1 MMTILEMY
9 EKVSL
14 RLPLEQRRFF
24 NYFNDSVHEIESLYS
39 SFGDLV
45 FLRDRE
51 FQPIKSLEDEN
62 VIRALYHESIVD
74 NITFLAGG
82 DASYKAEFARKA
94 EAAWLKYWNDRAKG
108 RRTLRVRM

>member
-1 MMTILEMY
+1 MTILEIY

-14 RLPLEQRRFF
+14 RTPLEQRRFF
-24 NYFNDSVHEIESLYS
+24 NYFNDSVREIESLYS

-45 FLRDRE
+45 FLRDKE
-51 FQPIKSLEDEN
+51 FEPVKSLEDEN
-62 VIRALYHESIVD
+62 TVRALYHEAIVD
-74 NITFLAGG
+74 NIIFLAGG

-94 EAAWLKYWNDRAKG
+94 EAAWLKYWNDNAKG